1 MKNSD
6 FSPNRAGDFAE
17 YYAVTWL
24 WDQGYE
30 VFHNC
35 GCDGPID
42 LIARADDGSI
52 LLIDVK
58 TLRQTTGCETFS
70 KTSERTPNQIE
81 MGVQVLGFDPR
92 TRKCTFIEHRD
103 ETTYL
108 RYRNQQTAQHDL
120 ALCDTG
126 C

>member
-1 MKNSD
+1 MTSGISKINKD

-30 VFHNC
+30 VFKNC
-35 GCDGPID
+35 GCDGAID
-42 LIARADDGSI
+42 LIAIDKDAKV

-58 TLRQTTGCETFS
+58 SYTEARGTKLSPKQKEL
-70 KTSERTPNQIE
+70 
-81 MGVQVLGFDPR
+81 GVIILQFNTD
-92 TRKCTFIEHRD
+92 TRECRFQEHKNEEANIGHRD
-103 ETTYL
+103 EHPTQY
-108 RYRNQQTAQHDL
+108 DMV
-120 ALCDTG
+120 LCDSG